1 MALIKN
7 LYIITTKTL
16 IAKNLNETN
25 EEEEKKTKQKETMW
39 EIRNLSTQIN

>member
-7 LYIITTKTL
+7 LYIIATKTL

-25 EEEEKKTKQKETMW
+25 EEKKTKQKETMW